1 MIPWINAELTSDC
14 NGHCYFCGRN
24 KARELG
30 TLEIG
35 YMPIDLVRKIA
46 KEFKGNIA
54 QFNRDGDALL
64 YGSLNEVG
72 ILFKNKIT
80 NIVTNGKLLWDTRFY
95 IQDFTSITVSVI
107 ENDELQ
113 FSIIKAYH
121 EWKDRKPLLFVK
133 FLGTYDNPEFEK
145 MGIKTMRRTIHNPA
159 GDFNYQKGKQL
170 IPEIGVCLDLLMKPS
185 IDWQGDV
192 HICNRYDP
200 DNLGVIGNVKNKK
213 LNRILDGKE
222 RQRYIDHHKKGLRH
236 LLPLCDTCQFWGI
249 PRVE

>member
-1 MIPWINAELTSDC
+1 MIPWINIELTNDC
-14 NGHCYFCGRN
+14 SGNCYFCGRN
-24 KARELG
+24 KARKAG
-30 TLEIG
+30 ILEVG

-46 KEFKGNIA
+46 KEFKGNIV
-54 QFNRDGDALL
+54 QFNRDGDVLL
-64 YGSLNEVG
+64 YENLLEIGE
-72 ILFKNKIT
+72 LFKDKII
-80 NIVTNGKLLWDTRFY
+80 NIVTNGKLLLERKKE
-95 IQDFTSITVSVI
+95 IQDFISITISVI
-107 ENDELQ
+107 EDDKEQ
-113 FSIIKAYH
+113 FRIIKEYH

-133 FLGTYDNPEFEK
+133 FLGTYNNPEFEK
-145 MGIKTMRRTIHNPA
+145 MGIKTMRRTIHNPN
-159 GDFNYQKGKQL
+159 GDFNYKKGKEL

-185 IDWQGDV
+185 IDWQGNV

-222 RQRYIDHHKKGLRH
+222 RQRYIEHHKKGLRH

>member
-1 MIPWINAELTSDC
+1 MIPWINLELTNDC
-14 NGHCYFCGRN
+14 WGNCYFCGRN
-24 KARELG
+24 EARKAG

-35 YMPIDLVRKIA
+35 YMPIALVRKIA

-64 YGSLNEVG
+64 YDNLMDVG
-72 ILFKNKIT
+72 RLFKDKII
-80 NIVTNGKLLWDTRFY
+80 NIVTNGQLLWDRRLD
-95 IQDFTSITVSVI
+95 IQHFISVTVSVI
-107 ENDELQ
+107 EDDKEQ
-113 FSIIKAYH
+113 FRIIKQYQ

-145 MGIKTMRRTIHNPA
+145 MGIKTMRRTIHNPK
-159 GDFNYQKGKQL
+159 GDFNYQKGKPL

-185 IDWQGDV
+185 IDWQGNV

-213 LNRILDGKE
+213 LNRILGGRE
-222 RQRYIDHHKKGLRH
+222 RQRYIEHHKKGMRH
-236 LLPLCDTCQFWGI
+236 LLPLCDTCEFWGI